1 MKKSILKY
9 ESHASSDEPEVTIS
23 VACESLDV
31 VNILA
36 EYPGWSLVRVF
47 KTGWSQ
53 VEVVLSRSKPDSF
66 LLSKLLNN
74 GFSF

>member
-9 ESHASSDEPEVTIS
+9 ESHASSMDPEITIS

-47 KTGWSQ
+47 KSGMSQ
-53 VEVVLSRSKPDSF
+53 VVVVLTRSKPDSF
-66 LLSKLLNN
+66 LLSYLLNN